1 MKNLFV
7 KHDNTA
13 LIASLAI
20 GSVAAG
26 AAAYLF
32 MTERGSNMRQSLM
45 ERLGFM
51 RNEPISENDNHTDYL
66 KKPHKQPKTDR
77 DELMASRHDTSG
89 GHDLAVN

>member
-1 MKNLFV
+1 MKNPFAR
-7 KHDNTA
+7 HDNTA

-32 MTERGSNMRQSLM
+32 MTEKGNNMRHQLM

-51 RNEPISENDNHTDYL
+51 HNEPIQQNHTDYL
-66 KKPHKQPKTDR
+66 KRPQKQPKTDR
-77 DELMASRHDTSG
+77 DELIAAHQKHDPNMT
-89 GHDLAVN
+89 VN